1 MTGRNCVLALRL
13 LAAISVSGCAIGP
26 NTSYVGA
33 IGQPV
38 DGEAVA
44 TTMAEFVSMSLP
56 GAPGILVLDPTPSD
70 QASNAL
76 TPAFASALRRCGFTI
91 GGGSQPLGGNTHR
104 IRYLVTPLDSGVLAR
119 VTIDGTTE
127 GSQFLARN
135 AGGILQPGGP
145 FTVTRAEAMR

>member
-1 MTGRNCVLALRL
+1 MISRSCVLTLAL
-13 LAAISVSGCAIGP
+13 LAMTLVAGCAVGP
-26 NTSYVGA
+26 NTSYVGELR
-33 IGQPV
+33 QPT
-38 DGEAVA
+38 DSEAVA
-44 TTMAEFVSMSLP
+44 TAMAEFVSMSLP
-56 GAPGILVLDPTPSD
+56 GAPGALMLDPTPSD

-91 GGGSQPLGGNTHR
+91 GGSSQPLRGNTHR

-119 VTIDGTTE
+119 LTIDGTTE